1 MRDLNTIATQCYFV
15 MKVISG
21 STLELDN
28 ISLIK
33 FFIKMKRQLTSILL
47 FSALLMGGASTFVS
61 CTDHES
67 DAAYEVT
74 GSIADQLN
82 KQAQNLQNQVD
93 AIKGIL
99 NGGESGKPLQEQVDD
114 LKTNLGQK
122 ETELKTLIEQKNN
135 ATSTELKQLID
146 TKISNVNKDI
156 EGLKR
161 DIATA
166 KDDIERLKTQVGET
180 EGKINAAKQAAIEA
194 AKGYTDEKVNAA
206 IAKAETELGQQVAE
220 LKTLI
225 ENCKT
230 ESKAYTDEQIAA
242 MKEIT
247 NGLEQQQAEYAKSI
261 QQLFALHADV
271 MDKLN
276 QDSIL
281 LAQVQKGQTNL
292 QTAVS
297 ELNTKLE
304 AKVDTADFNAV
315 KAQVDKNK
323 ALSEA
328 NEAAINSIKAQ
339 MVDFVTKTELDNK
352 ASELKTAFEA
362 ADTALKEKIDA
373 EVKKLN
379 EQLNKLFNTMI
390 NMLTGIELQAT
401 ESPITGYENFSFL
414 GAEAHILGTYYG
426 TATVPANLGDCTIN
440 KNQPLIDE
448 TSGENAGVVYATLN
462 PSNVDFTNCTL
473 KIVDSQGNEAPFTA
487 TVVKSNRVLKYGISR
502 AGKSNLYAIK
512 INLNKE
518 NLDAAK
524 TWTSSDAA
532 ALKDVAKNVLD
543 KLRQPST
550 TRLNIGDAAT
560 TIAKTFNNRL
570 TAYALQAEQDY
581 YDANNV
587 KHTRTITSK
596 LSLAATA
603 IKPVSYN
610 FLKDN
615 ATLKNLDLPS
625 FPTIQSKLNFND
637 YKFNWTPIAGM
648 GTVKT
653 SVTLKGMPDLD
664 NIKVTINGEVKAP
677 EVNVDKATIKF
688 GQTTLYGTVDENGKV
703 TVNLGDLEKNTTADV
718 KVSIDN
724 IKINPDDVKVT
735 LDTSAKKDM
744 TYDVEIPMDEFNKII
759 DNINSQV
766 GNMIGNV
773 NGIVDKVQNYAE
785 IIDGRYIAG
794 INKFIQKFE
803 NLLRKSNS
811 LLQPAMFYVTSNGS
825 WNQLAREKEGASY
838 LKLQGG
844 KASTVFVASSYSGE
858 ILAPAYKK
866 YVHVTDAPKG
876 AHVTGANLDKVI
888 DGNLHKIGFEA
899 DKEGTYEITYEA
911 VDYSGVK
918 AAKKKFYVKVVK

>member
-1 MRDLNTIATQCYFV
+1 
-15 MKVISG
+15 
-21 STLELDN
+21 
-28 ISLIK
+28 
-33 FFIKMKRQLTSILL
+33 MKRQLTSILL

-82 KQAQNLQNQVD
+82 KQAADLQTQIN

-99 NGGESGKPLQEQVDD
+99 NGGESGKSLQQQVDD
-114 LKTNLGQK
+114 LKTDLGQK
-122 ETELKTLIEQKNN
+122 ETELKTLIDQKNN
-135 ATSTELKQLID
+135 ATSTELKQIID
-146 TKISNVNKDI
+146 TKISKVNADI
-156 EGLKR
+156 EGLR
-161 DIATA
+161 SDIANA
-166 KDDIERLKTQVGET
+166 QGDIERLKTQVGKT
-180 EGKINAAKQAAIEA
+180 EGKIEAAKQAAIEA

-247 NGLEQQQAEYAKSI
+247 NGLEEQQAEYAKSI

-281 LAQVQKGQTNL
+281 LAQVQDKQTEL
-292 QTAVS
+292 KTAVK
-297 ELNTKLE
+297 ELNTKLD

-323 ALSEA
+323 DLSKA
-328 NEAAINSIKAQ
+328 NKAAIDSIKAQ

-379 EQLNKLFNTMI
+379 EQLNQLFDKMMS
-390 NMLTGIELQAT
+390 MLTGIELQAT

-426 TATVPANLGDCTIN
+426 STAAAVKLGGVEIADANN
-440 KNQPLIDE
+440 VLIDE

-462 PSNVDFTNCTL
+462 PSNVDFTGCTL
-473 KIVDSQGNEAPFTA
+473 KVVDSQGNEAPFTA

-502 AGKSNLYAIK
+502 AGNSNLYAIK

-518 NLDAAK
+518 NLEAAK

-570 TAYALQAEQDY
+570 TAYALQAEQEY
-581 YDANNV
+581 TDANDEV
-587 KHTRTITSK
+587 KTRTITSK

-603 IKPVSYN
+603 IKPISYN

-615 ATLKNLDLPS
+615 ATLNNLDLPS
-625 FPTIQSKLNFND
+625 FPTIQSKLKFND
-637 YKFNWTPIAGM
+637 YKFNWTPIEGM
-648 GTVKT
+648 GNMKT
-653 SVTLKGMPDLD
+653 SVTLKDMPDIN
-664 NIKVTINGEVKAP
+664 NIKVKLDGEIVVPQPTVDPKVWLVGTETVTGTVNEDGTVTIDLGQLGAKAEVNIGEVK
-677 EVNVDKATIKF
+677 VNPDGI
-688 GQTTLYGTVDENGKV
+688 KV
-703 TVNLGDLEKNTTADV
+703 TV
-718 KVSIDN
+718 
-724 IKINPDDVKVT
+724 
-735 LDTSAKKDM
+735 DTSATKDM

-759 DNINSQV
+759 NNINSQV

-773 NGIVDKVQNYAE
+773 NGIVDKVQNYAD
-785 IIDGRYIAG
+785 IIDGKYIAG

-825 WNQLAREKEGASY
+825 WNQLARESEGASY

-844 KASTVFVASSYSGE
+844 KASTVFVASSYTGE

-866 YVHVTDAPKG
+866 YVHVTKAPEG
-876 AHVTGANLDKVI
+876 AHVTGVNLNKVI

-918 AAKKKFYVKVVK
+918 AAKKTFYVKVVK

>member
-1 MRDLNTIATQCYFV
+1 
-15 MKVISG
+15 
-21 STLELDN
+21 
-28 ISLIK
+28 
-33 FFIKMKRQLTSILL
+33 MKRQLTSILL

-82 KQAQNLQNQVD
+82 KQAADLQTQIN

-99 NGGESGKPLQEQVDD
+99 NGGESGKPLQQQVDD
-114 LKTNLGQK
+114 LKTDLGQK
-122 ETELKTLIEQKNN
+122 ETELKTLIEQKNT

-146 TKISNVNKDI
+146 TKISNVNADI
-156 EGLKR
+156 EGLRR

-166 KDDIERLKTQVGET
+166 QGDIDRLKTQVGET
-180 EGKINAAKQAAIEA
+180 EGKIAAAKQAAIEA

-225 ENCKT
+225 ANCKT

-247 NGLEQQQAEYAKSI
+247 NSLEEQQAEYAKSI

-281 LAQVQKGQTNL
+281 LAQVQKEQTDL
-292 QTAVS
+292 KTAVS
-297 ELNTKLE
+297 ELNTQLD

-315 KAQVDKNK
+315 KAQVVKNK

-328 NEAAINSIKAQ
+328 NEAAIDSIKAQ

-362 ADTALKEKIDA
+362 ADTKLKEKIDA

-379 EQLNKLFNTMI
+379 EQLNELFNTMI

-414 GAEAHILGTYYG
+414 GAEAHILGAYYG
-426 TATVPANLGDCTIN
+426 STATPVKLGSEDVADAN
-440 KNQPLIDE
+440 QVLIDE

-462 PSNVDFTNCTL
+462 PSNVDFTKCKL
-473 KIVDSQGNEAPFTA
+473 KVVDSQGNEAPFTA

-502 AGKSNLYAIK
+502 AGNSNLYAIK

-518 NLDAAK
+518 NLEAAK
-524 TWTSSDAA
+524 TWTSSDAS

-570 TAYALQAEQDY
+570 TAYALQAEQEY
-581 YDANNV
+581 TDANGEV
-587 KHTRTITSK
+587 KTRTITSK
-596 LSLAATA
+596 MSLAATA
-603 IKPVSYN
+603 IKPISYK

-615 ATLKNLDLPS
+615 SKLNNLDLPS
-625 FPTIQSKLNFND
+625 FPTLQSKINFDD
-637 YKFNWTPIAGM
+637 YKFNWTPIDSM
-648 GTVKT
+648 QSMKT
-653 SVTLKGMPDLD
+653 SVTLKNMPNLNSIKIDGEIVVPQPTVDANVYLVGNQKITAEVKDNKVVLDLSKLQYKSD
-664 NIKVTINGEVKAP
+664 VTIGDIKVKTDSLKIVY
-677 EVNVDKATIKF
+677 DKEDQK
-688 GQTTLYGTVDENGKV
+688 
-703 TVNLGDLEKNTTADV
+703 
-718 KVSIDN
+718 
-724 IKINPDDVKVT
+724 
-735 LDTSAKKDM
+735 
-744 TYDVEIPMDEFNKII
+744 YDVEIPMTEFNKII
-759 DNINSQV
+759 ANINSQV
-766 GNMIGNV
+766 GNMVGNV
-773 NGIVDKVQNYAE
+773 NNIVDKVKNYAD
-785 IIDGRYIAG
+785 ILDGQYIAG

-844 KASTVFVASSYSGE
+844 KASTVFVASSYTGE

-866 YVHVTDAPKG
+866 YVHVKCLDGDGQA
-876 AHVTGANLDKVI
+876 TGTNLNKVI
-888 DGNLHKIGFEA
+888 DGNIHKIGFEA
-899 DKEGTYEITYEA
+899 NKPGTYEITYEA

-918 AAKKKFYVKVVK
+918 VAKKFYVKVVK

>member
-1 MRDLNTIATQCYFV
+1 
-15 MKVISG
+15 
-21 STLELDN
+21 
-28 ISLIK
+28 
-33 FFIKMKRQLTSILL
+33 MKRQLTSILL

-99 NGGESGKPLQEQVDD
+99 NGGESGKPLQEQVND

-146 TKISNVNKDI
+146 TKISNVNTDI
-156 EGLKR
+156 EGLRR
-161 DIATA
+161 DIASA
-166 KDDIERLKTQVGET
+166 KADIERLKTQVGET
-180 EGKINAAKQAAIEA
+180 EGKIAAAKQAAIEA
-194 AKGYTDEKVNAA
+194 ANGYTDEKVNAA
-206 IAKAETELGQQVAE
+206 VAKAETDLSQAVAE

-225 ENCKT
+225 DNCKT

-247 NGLEQQQAEYAKSI
+247 NGLEEQQAEYAKSI

-281 LAQVQKGQTNL
+281 LAQVQNEQTDL
-292 QTAVS
+292 KTAVS
-297 ELNTKLE
+297 ELNTKLD

-328 NEAAINSIKAQ
+328 NKAAIDSIKAQ

-352 ASELKTAFEA
+352 ASELKNAFEA

-379 EQLNKLFNTMI
+379 EQLNKLFDKMMS
-390 NMLTGIELQAT
+390 MLTGIELQAT

-426 TATVPANLGDCTIN
+426 TSASLETLGDYTVR
-440 KNQPLIDE
+440 KNETLIDE

-462 PSNVDFTNCTL
+462 PSNVDFTGCTL
-473 KIVDSQGNEAPFTA
+473 KVVDSQGNEAPFTA
-487 TVVKSNRVLKYGISR
+487 TVVKSNRILKYGISR
-502 AGKSNLYAIK
+502 AGNSNLYAIK

-518 NLDAAK
+518 NLEAAK

-570 TAYALQAEQDY
+570 TAYALQAEQEY
-581 YDANNV
+581 TDANGEV
-587 KHTRTITSK
+587 KTRTITSK

-603 IKPVSYN
+603 IKPISYN

-625 FPTIQSKLNFND
+625 FPTLQSKINFND
-637 YKFNWTPIAGM
+637 YKFNWTPIEGM
-648 GTVKT
+648 GNMKT

-664 NIKVTINGEVKAP
+664 SIKVSIDGEVKAP
-677 EVNVDKATIKF
+677 TVDVKNGTISF
-688 GQTTLYGTVDENGKV
+688 GQKTLTGELGKDGKV
-703 TVNLGDLEKNTTADV
+703 TFDLSELEKNTTAKVDV
-718 KVSIDN
+718 EIGN
-724 IKINPDDVKVT
+724 IKIDPKDLKVT
-735 LDTSAKKDM
+735 LDTSKTKDA

-866 YVHVTDAPKG
+866 YVHVKCLDGDGKA
-876 AHVTGANLDKVI
+876 TGTNLNKVI

-899 DKEGTYEITYEA
+899 TKPGTYEITYEA

-918 AAKKKFYVKVVK
+918 VAKNFYVKVVK

>member
-1 MRDLNTIATQCYFV
+1 
-15 MKVISG
+15 
-21 STLELDN
+21 
-28 ISLIK
+28 
-33 FFIKMKRQLTSILL
+33 MKRQLTSILL

-74 GSIADQLN
+74 GSIA
-82 KQAQNLQNQVD
+82 QNLNGRANKLDKSVTTITD
-93 AIKGIL
+93 LIGGVYNPETGEVTAKPGSKGL
-99 NGGESGKPLQEQVDD
+99 AANVED
-114 LKTNLGQK
+114 LTKDLGDK
-122 ETELKTLIEQKNN
+122 YTELKTLIDQKNS
-135 ATSTELKQLID
+135 ASTEELKNEI
-146 TKISNVNKDI
+146 TNKINDVQSQINA
-156 EGLKR
+156 LKT
-161 DIATA
+161 DIASAKSDILDLQGEMTNAKTA
-166 KDDIERLKTQVGET
+166 IAE
-180 EGKINAAKQAAIEA
+180 AKQAAIDAETNAKNFTTTQINA
-194 AKGYTDEKVNAA
+194 ALATAQSNLEQAVSDLTAKIELCKTECNSYTDSKFESLKEELTN
-206 IAKAETELGQQVAE
+206 ITDGLKAQQDKNTGNINKLFDLNAE
-220 LKTLI
+220 LK
-225 ENCKT
+225 
-230 ESKAYTDEQIAA
+230 
-242 MKEIT
+242 
-247 NGLEQQQAEYAKSI
+247 AKV
-261 QQLFALHADV
+261 DR
-271 MDKLN
+271 
-276 QDSIL
+276 DSIL
-281 LAQVQKGQTNL
+281 LDQVKNDQ
-292 QTAVS
+292 A
-297 ELNTKLE
+297 ELKDVVDGLKTKLDT
-304 AKVDTADFNAV
+304 KVDKTDFEAV
-315 KAQVDKNK
+315 KAQVYANK
-323 ALSEA
+323 TLSEA
-328 NEAAINSIKAQ
+328 NKADIDSIKAA
-339 MVDFVTKTELDNK
+339 MVDHVSKTELNDK
-352 ASELKTAFEA
+352 AIELENAFKA
-362 ADTALKEKIDA
+362 ADTALKAEIQEKID
-373 EVKKLN
+373 KIN
-379 EQLNKLFNTMI
+379 EELNKLFDKMMS
-390 NMLTGIELQAT
+390 MLTGIELQAT

-426 TATVPANLGDCTIN
+426 STAAAVKLGGVEIADANN
-440 KNQPLIDE
+440 VLIDE

-473 KIVDSQGNEAPFTA
+473 KVVDSQGNEAPFTA

-502 AGKSNLYAIK
+502 AGNSNLYAIK
-512 INLNKE
+512 INLNKK
-518 NLDAAK
+518 NLEAAK

-570 TAYALQAEQDY
+570 TAYALQAEQKY
-581 YDANNV
+581 TDANGV
-587 KHTRTITSK
+587 EQTRTITSK

-866 YVHVTDAPKG
+866 YVHVEGPTG
-876 AHVTGANLDKVI
+876 AHVTGVNLNKVI
-888 DGNLHKIGFEA
+888 NGNLHKIGFET
-899 DKEGTYEITYEA
+899 DKEGVYTITYEA

-918 AAKKKFYVKVVK
+918 VAKKFYVKVVK

>member
-1 MRDLNTIATQCYFV
+1 
-15 MKVISG
+15 
-21 STLELDN
+21 
-28 ISLIK
+28 
-33 FFIKMKRQLTSILL
+33 MKRQLTSILL

-74 GSIADQLN
+74 GSIADQLKN
-82 KQAQNLQNQVD
+82 HATEFQGYINT
-93 AIKGIL
+93 L
-99 NGGESGKPLQEQVDD
+99 NGNVTQLQKDLDNLKKETTDPTGAVQTQISKLQTNVSTLETKLETAQTAITAAQTTADKALAAAQQAATNANAYTDAEITKLKNELVQADADLAEQISAVRT
-114 LKTNLGQK
+114 LAVNNQTAITELTNKVKTNTQNIAANGQRIGELATLLDNL
-122 ETELKTLIEQKNN
+122 ETNCSQMITNLFNLYNDLDSRLALDEEALELVKTGQITLQ
-135 ATSTELKQLID
+135 
-146 TKISNVNKDI
+146 
-156 EGLKR
+156 
-161 DIATA
+161 
-166 KDDIERLKTQVGET
+166 
-180 EGKINAAKQAAIEA
+180 QAV
-194 AKGYTDEKVNAA
+194 DNLN
-206 IAKAETELGQQVAE
+206 TELGNKVN
-220 LKTLI
+220 KT
-225 ENCKT
+225 
-230 ESKAYTDEQIAA
+230 
-242 MKEIT
+242 
-247 NGLEQQQAEYAKSI
+247 
-261 QQLFALHADV
+261 
-271 MDKLN
+271 
-276 QDSIL
+276 
-281 LAQVQKGQTNL
+281 
-292 QTAVS
+292 
-297 ELNTKLE
+297 
-304 AKVDTADFNAV
+304 DFEAV

-323 ALSEA
+323 EA
-328 NEAAINSIKAQ
+328 IKGIKAN
-339 MVDFVTKTELDNK
+339 VDSIKTELAKKVSQEDFDVLNGKVSDMDAAYKK
-352 ASELKTAFEA
+352 ADQELEA
-362 ADTALKEKIDA
+362 RVQAQIDSINI
-373 EVKKLN
+373 KLN
-379 EQLNKLFNTMI
+379 QLFDKMM

-426 TATVPANLGDCTIN
+426 STAAAVKLGGVEIADANN
-440 KNQPLIDE
+440 VLIDE

-462 PSNVDFTNCTL
+462 PSNVDFTGCTL
-473 KIVDSQGNEAPFTA
+473 KVVDSQGNEAPFTA

-502 AGKSNLYAIK
+502 AGKSNLYAVK

-570 TAYALQAEQDY
+570 TAYALQAEQKY
-581 YDANNV
+581 IDANKV
-587 KHTRTITSK
+587 EQTRTITSK

-603 IKPVSYN
+603 IKPISYN

-625 FPTIQSKLNFND
+625 FPTLQSKINFND
-637 YKFNWTPIAGM
+637 YKFNWTPIEGM

-688 GQTTLYGTVDENGKV
+688 GQTTLHGTVDENGKV

-724 IKINPDDVKVT
+724 IKINPNDVKVT

>member
-74 GSIADQLN
+74 GSIADQLKNHATEFQGYINTLNGNVGQLQKDLNDLKKATTDPTGAVQTQISKLQTNISTLETKLGTAQTAIKAAQTTADKALAAAQQAATNANAYTDAEITKLKNELVAADADLAEQISAVKTLAKSN
-82 KQAQNLQNQVD
+82 KTAIDELTNQVSTNTQNI
-93 AIKGIL
+93 AA
-99 NGGESGKPLQEQVDD
+99 NGQRIDELATLLDNLETNCSQMI
-114 LKTNLGQK
+114 TNLFNLYNDLDSRLALDEEALELVKTGQI
-122 ETELKTLIEQKNN
+122 TLQ
-135 ATSTELKQLID
+135 
-146 TKISNVNKDI
+146 
-156 EGLKR
+156 
-161 DIATA
+161 
-166 KDDIERLKTQVGET
+166 
-180 EGKINAAKQAAIEA
+180 QAV
-194 AKGYTDEKVNAA
+194 DNLN
-206 IAKAETELGQQVAE
+206 TELGNKVN
-220 LKTLI
+220 KT
-225 ENCKT
+225 
-230 ESKAYTDEQIAA
+230 
-242 MKEIT
+242 
-247 NGLEQQQAEYAKSI
+247 
-261 QQLFALHADV
+261 
-271 MDKLN
+271 
-276 QDSIL
+276 
-281 LAQVQKGQTNL
+281 
-292 QTAVS
+292 
-297 ELNTKLE
+297 
-304 AKVDTADFNAV
+304 DFEAV
-315 KAQVDKNK
+315 KAQVKKNRDDIKDIK
-323 ALSEA
+323 A
-328 NEAAINSIKAQ
+328 NVNSIK
-339 MVDFVTKTELDNK
+339 TELAKKVSQQEFDVLNGK
-352 ASELKTAFEA
+352 VSDLETAYKTADQELEA
-362 ADTALKEKIDA
+362 RVQAQIDSINI
-373 EVKKLN
+373 KLN
-379 EQLNKLFNTMI
+379 QLFNKMM

-426 TATVPANLGDCTIN
+426 TSATRADLGDNTIYV
-440 KNQPLIDE
+440 NQLLIDE

-462 PSNVDFTNCTL
+462 PSNVDFTDCTL
-473 KIVDSQGNEAPFTA
+473 KVVDSQGNEAPFTA

-866 YVHVTDAPKG
+866 YVHVEGPTG
-876 AHVTGANLDKVI
+876 AHVTGVNLNKVI
-888 DGNLHKIGFEA
+888 NGNLHKIGFET
-899 DKEGTYEITYEA
+899 DKEGVYTITYEA

-918 AAKKKFYVKVVK
+918 VAKTFYVKVVK

>member
-1 MRDLNTIATQCYFV
+1 
-15 MKVISG
+15 
-21 STLELDN
+21 
-28 ISLIK
+28 
-33 FFIKMKRQLTSILL
+33 MKRQLTSILL

-82 KQAQNLQNQVD
+82 KQAADLQTQIN

-99 NGGESGKPLQEQVDD
+99 NGGESGKPLQEQVND
-114 LKTNLGQK
+114 LKTELGQK
-122 ETELKTLIEQKNN
+122 ENDLKTLIDQKNN
-135 ATSTELKQLID
+135 ATSTELKQIID
-146 TKISNVNKDI
+146 TKISNVNADI
-156 EGLKR
+156 EGLRR

-166 KDDIERLKTQVGET
+166 KADIKLLKTQVGET
-180 EGKINAAKQAAIEA
+180 EGKIAAAKQAAIEA

-206 IAKAETELGQQVAE
+206 IAKAETELGQAVTE

-225 ENCKT
+225 DNCKT

-247 NGLEQQQAEYAKSI
+247 NGLEEQQAEYAKSI

-281 LAQVQKGQTNL
+281 LAQVQKEQTDL
-292 QTAVS
+292 KTAVS
-297 ELNTKLE
+297 ELNTKLD
-304 AKVDTADFNAV
+304 AKVDTANFNAV

-328 NEAAINSIKAQ
+328 NKAAIDSIKAQ

-362 ADTALKEKIDA
+362 ADTALNEKIDA

-379 EQLNKLFNTMI
+379 EQLNELFNTMM

-414 GAEAHILGTYYG
+414 GAEAHILGAYYG
-426 TATVPANLGDCTIN
+426 TSAATANLGDSTIY
-440 KNQPLIDE
+440 KNQLLIDE

-462 PSNVDFTNCTL
+462 PSNVDFTGCTL
-473 KIVDSQGNEAPFTA
+473 KVVDSQGNEAPFTA

-502 AGKSNLYAIK
+502 AGKSNLYAVK
-512 INLNKE
+512 INLNKD
-518 NLDAAK
+518 NLEAAK

-581 YDANNV
+581 IDANNV
-587 KHTRTITSK
+587 KQTRTITSK

-603 IKPVSYN
+603 IKPISYN

-615 ATLKNLDLPS
+615 QTLKNLDLPS
-625 FPTIQSKLNFND
+625 FPTLQSKINFND
-637 YKFNWTPIAGM
+637 YKFNWTPIDSM
-648 GTVKT
+648 QSMKT
-653 SVTLKGMPDLD
+653 SVTLKNMPNLNSIKIDGEIVVPTPTVDANVYLVGNQKITAEVKDNKVVLDLSKLQYKSD
-664 NIKVTINGEVKAP
+664 VTIGDIKVKTDSLKIVY
-677 EVNVDKATIKF
+677 DKEDQK
-688 GQTTLYGTVDENGKV
+688 
-703 TVNLGDLEKNTTADV
+703 
-718 KVSIDN
+718 
-724 IKINPDDVKVT
+724 
-735 LDTSAKKDM
+735 
-744 TYDVEIPMDEFNKII
+744 YDVEIPMTEFNKII
-759 DNINSQV
+759 ASINNQV

-773 NGIVDKVQNYAE
+773 NGIVDKVKNYAD
-785 IIDGRYIAG
+785 IIDGKYIAG

-844 KASTVFVASSYSGE
+844 KASTIFVASSYSGE

-866 YVHVTDAPKG
+866 YVHVEGPTG
-876 AHVTGANLDKVI
+876 AHVTGVNLNKVI
-888 DGNLHKIGFEA
+888 DGNLHKIGFET
-899 DKEGTYEITYEA
+899 DKEGVYTITYEA

-918 AAKKKFYVKVVK
+918 VAKTFYVKVVK

>member
-1 MRDLNTIATQCYFV
+1 
-15 MKVISG
+15 
-21 STLELDN
+21 
-28 ISLIK
+28 
-33 FFIKMKRQLTSILL
+33 MKRQLTSILL

-74 GSIADQLN
+74 GSIADQLKN
-82 KQAQNLQNQVD
+82 HATEFQGYINT
-93 AIKGIL
+93 L
-99 NGGESGKPLQEQVDD
+99 NGNVGQLQKDLND
-114 LKTNLGQK
+114 LKKATTDPTGAVQTQISKLQTNISTLETKLG
-122 ETELKTLIEQKNN
+122 
-135 ATSTELKQLID
+135 
-146 TKISNVNKDI
+146 
-156 EGLKR
+156 
-161 DIATA
+161 TA
-166 KDDIERLKTQVGET
+166 QTAIT
-180 EGKINAAKQAAIEA
+180 AAQTTADKALAAAQQAA
-194 AKGYTDEKVNAA
+194 TNA
-206 IAKAETELGQQVAE
+206 
-220 LKTLI
+220 
-225 ENCKT
+225 N
-230 ESKAYTDEQIAA
+230 AYTDAEITKLKNELVQADANLTQEISAVRTLAESNKTAIDNLTTQVNKNTQDISTNVQNIAA
-242 MKEIT
+242 NGQRIDELATLLDNLETNCSQMIT
-247 NGLEQQQAEYAKSI
+247 N
-261 QQLFALHADV
+261 LFNLYNDLDSRLALDEEALDLV
-271 MDKLN
+271 KQGQITLN
-276 QDSIL
+276 E
-281 LAQVQKGQTNL
+281 
-292 QTAVS
+292 AVES
-297 ELNTKLE
+297 LNTKLD
-304 AKVDTADFNAV
+304 AKVDTADFEAV

-323 ALSEA
+323 EA
-328 NEAAINSIKAQ
+328 IKGIKAN
-339 MVDFVTKTELDNK
+339 VDSIKTELAKKVSQEDFDVLNGKVSDMDAAYKK
-352 ASELKTAFEA
+352 ADQELEA
-362 ADTALKEKIDA
+362 RVQAQIDSINI
-373 EVKKLN
+373 KLN
-379 EQLNKLFNTMI
+379 QLFDKMM

-414 GAEAHILGTYYG
+414 GAEAHILGAYYG
-426 TATVPANLGDCTIN
+426 KAASTETLGDSTIYMN
-440 KNQPLIDE
+440 SLLIDE

-462 PSNVDFTNCTL
+462 PSNVDFTGCTL
-473 KIVDSQGNEAPFTA
+473 KVVDSQGNEAPFTA

-502 AGKSNLYAIK
+502 AGKSNLYAVK

-570 TAYALQAEQDY
+570 TAYALQAEQKY
-581 YDANNV
+581 IDANKV
-587 KHTRTITSK
+587 EQTRTITSK

-744 TYDVEIPMDEFNKII
+744 TYDVEIPMDEFNKVI

-866 YVHVTDAPKG
+866 YVHVEGPTG
-876 AHVTGANLDKVI
+876 AHVTGVNLNKVI
-888 DGNLHKIGFEA
+888 NGNLHKIGFET
-899 DKEGTYEITYEA
+899 DKEGVYTITYEA

-918 AAKKKFYVKVVK
+918 VAKTFYVKVVK

>member
-1 MRDLNTIATQCYFV
+1 
-15 MKVISG
+15 
-21 STLELDN
+21 
-28 ISLIK
+28 
-33 FFIKMKRQLTSILL
+33 MKRQLTSILL

-99 NGGESGKPLQEQVDD
+99 NGGESGKPLQEQVND

-146 TKISNVNKDI
+146 TKISNVNTDI
-156 EGLKR
+156 EGLRR
-161 DIATA
+161 DIASA
-166 KDDIERLKTQVGET
+166 KADIELLKTQVGET
-180 EGKINAAKQAAIEA
+180 EGKIAAAKQAAIEA
-194 AKGYTDEKVNAA
+194 ANGYTDEKVNAA
-206 IAKAETELGQQVAE
+206 VAKAETELGQAVTE

-225 ENCKT
+225 DNCKT

-247 NGLEQQQAEYAKSI
+247 NGLEEQQAEYAKSI

-281 LAQVQKGQTNL
+281 LAQVQKEQTDL
-292 QTAVS
+292 KTAVS
-297 ELNTKLE
+297 ELNTKLD

-328 NEAAINSIKAQ
+328 NKAAIDSIKAQ

-352 ASELKTAFEA
+352 ASELKNAFEA

-414 GAEAHILGTYYG
+414 GAEAHILGAYYG
-426 TATVPANLGDCTIN
+426 TSTVPANLGDCTIN
-440 KNQPLIDE
+440 KNQLLIDE

-603 IKPVSYN
+603 IKPISYN

-625 FPTIQSKLNFND
+625 FPTLQSKINFND
-637 YKFNWTPIAGM
+637 YKFNWTPIDSM
-648 GTVKT
+648 QSMKT
-653 SVTLKGMPDLD
+653 SVTLKDMPNLNSIKIDGEIAVVKPTVDANVYLVGNQKITAEVKDDKVVLDLSKLQYKAD
-664 NIKVTINGEVKAP
+664 VTVGDIKVNTDSLKIVYKKE
-677 EVNVDKATIKF
+677 DQKF
-688 GQTTLYGTVDENGKV
+688 
-703 TVNLGDLEKNTTADV
+703 
-718 KVSIDN
+718 
-724 IKINPDDVKVT
+724 
-735 LDTSAKKDM
+735 
-744 TYDVEIPMDEFNKII
+744 DVEIPMTDFNKII
-759 DNINSQV
+759 ANINSQV

-773 NGIVDKVQNYAE
+773 NGIVDKVKNYAD
-785 IIDGRYIAG
+785 IFDGQYIAG

-825 WNQLAREKEGASY
+825 WNQLAREGVGASY

-866 YVHVTDAPKG
+866 YVHVTSAPTG

-918 AAKKKFYVKVVK
+918 VAKKFYVKVVK

>member
-1 MRDLNTIATQCYFV
+1 
-15 MKVISG
+15 
-21 STLELDN
+21 
-28 ISLIK
+28 
-33 FFIKMKRQLTSILL
+33 MKRQLTSILL

-82 KQAQNLQNQVD
+82 KQAADLQTQIN

-99 NGGESGKPLQEQVDD
+99 NGGESGKPLQEQVND
-114 LKTNLGQK
+114 LKTELGQK
-122 ETELKTLIEQKNN
+122 ENDLKTLIDQKNN
-135 ATSTELKQLID
+135 ATSTELKQIID
-146 TKISNVNKDI
+146 TKISNVNADI
-156 EGLKR
+156 EGLRR

-166 KDDIERLKTQVGET
+166 KADIELLNTQVGET
-180 EGKINAAKQAAIEA
+180 EGKIAAAKQAAIEA

-206 IAKAETELGQQVAE
+206 IAKAETELGQAVTE

-225 ENCKT
+225 DNCKT

-247 NGLEQQQAEYAKSI
+247 NGLEEQQAEYAKSI

-281 LAQVQKGQTNL
+281 LAQVQKEQTDL
-292 QTAVS
+292 KTAVS
-297 ELNTKLE
+297 ELNTKLD
-304 AKVDTADFNAV
+304 AKVDTANFNAV

-328 NEAAINSIKAQ
+328 NKAAIDSIKAQ

-362 ADTALKEKIDA
+362 ADTALNEKIDA

-379 EQLNKLFNTMI
+379 EQLNELFNTMM

-414 GAEAHILGTYYG
+414 GAEAHILGAYYG
-426 TATVPANLGDCTIN
+426 TSAATANLGDSTIY
-440 KNQPLIDE
+440 KNQLLIDE
-448 TSGENAGVVYATLN
+448 KSGENAGVVYATLN
-462 PSNVDFTNCTL
+462 PSNVDFTGCTL
-473 KIVDSQGNEAPFTA
+473 KVVDSQGNEAPFTA

-502 AGKSNLYAIK
+502 AGKSNLYAVK
-512 INLNKE
+512 INLNKD

-524 TWTSSDAA
+524 TWTSADAS

-570 TAYALQAEQDY
+570 TAYALQAEQTY
-581 YDANNV
+581 TDAKGV
-587 KHTRTITSK
+587 EQTRTITSK

-603 IKPVSYN
+603 IKPISYN

-615 ATLKNLDLPS
+615 TTLKNLDLPS
-625 FPTIQSKLNFND
+625 FPTIQSKINFNE
-637 YKFNWTPIAGM
+637 YKFNWTPVGSGNDSICTSITLSGM
-648 GTVKT
+648 PNLDAVEINGSILVPEVKPNIT
-653 SVTLKGMPDLD
+653 IKTQDGKNELKGTIDPVTGDYIFKLD
-664 NIKVTINGEVKAP
+664 QLKADATITIGSINVSKDNFTVTVPKNGTYKPTVTIPMTAFEDIFKD
-677 EVNVDKATIKF
+677 VNT
-688 GQTTLYGTVDENGKV
+688 
-703 TVNLGDLEKNTTADV
+703 
-718 KVSIDN
+718 
-724 IKINPDDVKVT
+724 
-735 LDTSAKKDM
+735 
-744 TYDVEIPMDEFNKII
+744 
-759 DNINSQV
+759 QV
-766 GNMIGNV
+766 GNMIGKV

-794 INKFIQKFE
+794 INNFIQKFE

-811 LLQPAMFYVTSNGS
+811 LLQPAMFYVASNGN
-825 WNQLAREKEGASY
+825 WNQLARESVGASY
-838 LKLQGG
+838 LKLEGG
-844 KASTVFVASSYSGE
+844 KASTVFVASSYTGE

-866 YVHVTDAPKG
+866 YVHVTKAPEG
-876 AHVTGANLDKVI
+876 AHVSGGNLNKVI
-888 DGNLHKIGFEA
+888 DGNLHKIGFET
-899 DKEGTYEITYEA
+899 DKAGDYEITYEA

-918 AAKKKFYVKVVK
+918 VAKTFYVKVVK